1 MLAAPVHVDG
11 PPLILH
17 ARVEFLVY
25 RHFIGVVR
33 VSGIRSGSLQIGLAR
48 LFRHDFRFFRSKLLI
63 HFETGNHLE
72 MRLADP
78 IFKVFQ
84 FIFNLEIPGL
94 ILILIRN

>member
-1 MLAAPVHVDG
+1 MFAAPVHVDG

-17 ARVEFLVY
+17 ARVKLLIY

-33 VSGIRSGSLQIGLAR
+33 VSGIRSGSLQIGLAW
-48 LFRHDFRFFRSKLLI
+48 LFRHDFSFLSSKLLI
-63 HFETGNHLE
+63 HFQAGNHLE

-84 FIFNLEIPGL
+84 FNFNLEIPCL
-94 ILILIRN
+94 ILILIRH